1 MSTPRAVTPLAFPS
15 DATLS
20 MPGSKS
26 DANRLLVA
34 AALSGHPVTVTG
46 ASPSDDVRHL
56 VAALATMGY
65 GVRWLD
71 ETAGE
76 VAVGPRRSDAP
87 TTGTLFCGNAGTAL
101 RFSISVAAITPGE
114 WTIDGDAH
122 MRRRPIQPLVDA
134 WRALGVDAEAS
145 NGCPPV
151 RVRGGAPH
159 GDSVRVDAR
168 ISSQFVSSLLLVA
181 ARLPRGLRIDFGGE
195 LASRDYALWT
205 AAVLRRFGVEAEV
218 AADHASV
225 RHGYGPAPQRI
236 EVGGDWSSMGVW
248 TCLDLLTGSRVQ
260 APALQRDS
268 GQPDEA
274 LGALL
279 AKLRAGDERTLD
291 VDPLPDQFLNLAV
304 TAALVPGTTHLIG
317 AANTRRKEC
326 DRVAVMARELRRCG
340 VDLDEHEDGL
350 TVRGGAAW
358 RPTVIDPEADHRI
371 AMAFALAGLCVPGI
385 TVGDPDCVAK
395 SYPTFWD
402 DLERVRAQHRPVVL
416 IGMRAAGKTTLGRE
430 LAQRLGST
438 LCDTDEQFV
447 ARHGEIGA
455 FVAANGWP
463 AFRKEERQLVAATLQ
478 PGTIVATGGGAVEA
492 TATQQLLRERAFVVF
507 VDAPLELLRARL
519 AGSDRPSLTG
529 APVTDE
535 LDAVLA
541 RRLPIYRAMADRTVD
556 ASLALDAQVSLAL
569 RGEYG
574 N

>member
-1 MSTPRAVTPLAFPS
+1 MSTPRAVEPLAFPS

-34 AALSGHPVTVTG
+34 AALSGREVTVTG

-56 VAALATMGY
+56 VAGLTTMGY
-65 GVRWLD
+65 AARWLD
-71 ETAGE
+71 EATGE

-101 RFSISVAAITPGE
+101 RFLLSAAAITPGE
-114 WTIDGDAH
+114 WTLDGDEH

-134 WRALGVDAEAS
+134 WRALGIDAEAS

-159 GDSVRVDAR
+159 GDAVQVDAR
-168 ISSQFVSSLLLVA
+168 VSSQFVSSLLLVA

-195 LASRDYALWT
+195 LASRGYASWT
-205 AAVLRRFGVEAEV
+205 AALLRRFGIEAAV

-225 RHGYGPAPQRI
+225 RPGYGDVPARI
-236 EVGGDWSSMGVW
+236 AVGGDWSSMGVW
-248 TCLDLLTGSRVQ
+248 TCLDLLTGSRVHD
-260 APALQRDS
+260 PALHRDS

-279 AKLRAGDERTLD
+279 EQLQSADERTLD
-291 VDPLPDQFLNLAV
+291 VEPLPDQFLNLAV

-326 DRVAVMARELRRCG
+326 DRVAVVARELRRCG
-340 VDLDEHEDGL
+340 VDLDEHQDGL
-350 TVRGGAAW
+350 TVRGGCAW
-358 RPTVIDPEADHRI
+358 RPTVIDPEGDHRV
-371 AMAFALAGLCVPGI
+371 AMAFALAGLCAPGI
-385 TVGDPDCVAK
+385 AIGDPECVRK
-395 SYPTFWD
+395 SYPSFWD

-416 IGMRAAGKTTLGRE
+416 IGMRAAGKTTLGRAI
-430 LAQRLGST
+430 AQRLGST
-438 LCDTDEQFV
+438 FYDTDERFV
-447 ARHGEIGA
+447 SRHGEIGA

-463 AFRKEERQLVAATLQ
+463 AFRAEEQQLVASALQ
-478 PGTIVATGGGAVEA
+478 PGTIVATGGGAIEA
-492 TATQQLLRERAFVVF
+492 SDTQAMLRERAFVVF

-529 APVTDE
+529 AAVTDE

-541 RRLPIYRAMADRTVD
+541 RRLPIYRALADRTVD
-556 ASLALDAQVSLAL
+556 AARPLDEQLSLALH
-569 RGEYG
+569 GEYG